1 MTGGDWTREAMSDD
15 SLVAEALI
23 SLHHVEPPPP
33 PPEKSGVSDLKLKW
47 SVRQRRSKAT
57 PLSRKKGE
65 QEHTRDSP
73 STPLSW
79 SGATSLSGGGG
90 GGSGVAAV
98 EESSCAVKLS
108 EAVRSKGHIRH
119 FDPDATLAF
128 FDLYSDFALTFH
140 YVTVQPHRGGFPV
153 CLVNKF
159 TSDAFV
165 TTRLPLGINPGCQ
178 GCGVAHSTLDVE
190 KDVADISQTSVTPTT
205 PFKRSRKKKTL
216 AELKEE
222 ESLLLKEKKGLKN
235 ELASMRNLLKQQRA
249 RNESLKKLQ
258 AAAETQKNDDSSFL
272 LPDLNIPLDN
282 DNPS

>member
-33 PPEKSGVSDLKLKW
+33 PPEKSVVSDLKLKW

-108 EAVRSKGHIRH
+108 EAVRSK
-119 FDPDATLAF
+119 
-128 FDLYSDFALTFH
+128 
-140 YVTVQPHRGGFPV
+140 
-153 CLVNKF
+153 
-159 TSDAFV
+159 
-165 TTRLPLGINPGCQ
+165 
-178 GCGVAHSTLDVE
+178 
-190 KDVADISQTSVTPTT
+190 ISQTVVTPTT

>member
-1 MTGGDWTREAMSDD
+1 MTDGDWTREAMSDD

-33 PPEKSGVSDLKLKW
+33 PEKSGVLDLKLKW

-57 PLSRKKGE
+57 PPSRKKG
-65 QEHTRDSP
+65 EHTRDSP

-90 GGSGVAAV
+90 GGGSGVAAV

-108 EAVRSKGHIRH
+108 VAVRSK
-119 FDPDATLAF
+119 
-128 FDLYSDFALTFH
+128 
-140 YVTVQPHRGGFPV
+140 
-153 CLVNKF
+153 
-159 TSDAFV
+159 
-165 TTRLPLGINPGCQ
+165 
-178 GCGVAHSTLDVE
+178 
-190 KDVADISQTSVTPTT
+190 ISQTSVTPTI

-235 ELASMRNLLKQQRA
+235 ELASMQNLLKQQKV
-249 RNESLKKLQ
+249 RNESLKKIQ
-258 AAAETQKNDDSSFL
+258 AATETQKKDDSSFL

-282 DNPS
+282 NNPS